1 MPGTQGCVGPAGRYN
16 AGMTGIIRF
25 HETGGPDVLR
35 WESIELGEPG
45 RGEVRLRHGAVGVN
59 FIDVYE
65 RNGLY
70 QKPLPAT
77 LGKEAAGVIEAVG
90 PGVKHVQVG
99 DRVSYAQGSGG
110 YSEARVMTADDLV
123 KLPDDIDDQTAA
135 AATLKGLTAQMLLRQ
150 VYRVKKGDALLVHAA
165 AGGVGTILVQ
175 WARHLGAT
183 VIAIVG
189 SAAKADMVREL
200 GAQHALLSDDDW
212 VAQAKA
218 ITGGRGVAVA
228 YDSVG
233 KDTFMR
239 SLDTIRTRGL
249 MVSYGNASGAPP
261 AISPLELSKRGSLYL
276 TRPTMFHFT
285 STRQALTRA
294 ANELF
299 DLMGRGVIK
308 VQIGQT
314 YPLKDAARAHADLE
328 ARRTTGATVL
338 LP

>member
-1 MPGTQGCVGPAGRYN
+1 
-16 AGMTGIIRF
+16 MTGIIRF

-35 WESIELGEPG
+35 WESTELGEPG
-45 RGEVRLRHGAVGVN
+45 RDEVRVRHAAVGLN

-70 QKPLPAT
+70 QMPLPAT
-77 LGKEAAGVIEAVG
+77 PGKEAAGIIEAAG
-90 PGVKHVQVG
+90 PGVKHVKVG
-99 DRVSYAQGSGG
+99 DRVAYSSSGSGA
-110 YSEARVMTADDLV
+110 YAEARVMPAERLV
-123 KLPDDIDDQTAA
+123 KIPDGIDDSTAA
-135 AATLKGLTAQMLLRQ
+135 AAMLKGLTAQALLRQ
-150 VYRVKKGDALLVHAA
+150 VHRVRKGDALLIHAA
-165 AGGVGTILVQ
+165 AGGVGSILVQ

-183 VIAIVG
+183 VIAVVG
-189 SAAKADMVREL
+189 SAAKADIAREL
-200 GAQHALLSDDDW
+200 GAQHALLTDDDW
-212 VAQAKA
+212 VGQAKA

-239 SLDTIRTRGL
+239 SLDTLRTRGL

-276 TRPTMFHFT
+276 TRPTLFHFIA
-285 STRQALTRA
+285 TRPMLTRA
-294 ANELF
+294 AQELF
-299 DLMGRGVIK
+299 DLLGRGVIK

-314 YPLKDAARAHADLE
+314 YPLQEAARAHADLE
-328 ARRTTGATVL
+328 ARRTTGSTVL

>member
-1 MPGTQGCVGPAGRYN
+1 
-16 AGMTGIIRF
+16 MTGIIRF

-70 QKPLPAT
+70 EKPLPSS

-90 PGVKHVQVG
+90 PGVRHFKAG
-99 DRVSYAQGSGG
+99 DRVAYAQGSGA
-110 YSEARVMTADDLV
+110 YSEARIAPADGLV
-123 KLPDDIDDQTAA
+123 KLPDTIDDRTAA
-135 AATLKGLTAQMLLRQ
+135 AAMLKGLTAQMLLRQ
-150 VYRVKKGDALLVHAA
+150 VHRVKKDDALLVHAA
-165 AGGVGTILVQ
+165 AGGVGSILVQ

-189 SAAKADMVREL
+189 SAAKADLVREL

-212 VAQAKA
+212 VAQAKS

-239 SLDTIRTRGL
+239 SLDTIRPRGL

-285 STRQALTRA
+285 STRQALAKA

-299 DLMGRGVIK
+299 DLLARGVIK

-314 YPLKDAARAHADLE
+314 YPLQEAARAHTDLE
-328 ARRTTGATVL
+328 ARRTTGSTIL

>member
-1 MPGTQGCVGPAGRYN
+1 
-16 AGMTGIIRF
+16 MTGIIRF

-70 QKPLPAT
+70 QKPLPSS
-77 LGKEAAGVIEAVG
+77 LGKEAAGVVEAIG
-90 PGVKHVQVG
+90 PGVKHFKVG
-99 DRVSYAQGSGG
+99 DRVAYAQGTGS
-110 YSEARVMTADDLV
+110 YSEARIISANDLV
-123 KLPDDIDDQTAA
+123 ALPDAVDYRTAA
-135 AATLKGLTAQMLLRQ
+135 ASTLKGLTAQMLLRQ
-150 VYRVKKGDALLVHAA
+150 VHRVKKGDVLLIHAA
-165 AGGVGTILVQ
+165 AGGVGSILVQ

-189 SAAKADMVREL
+189 SAGKADLVREL
-200 GAQHALLSDDDW
+200 GAQHVLLSDDDW

-218 ITGGRGVAVA
+218 VTGGRGVAVA

-239 SLDTIRTRGL
+239 SLDTIRPRGL

-261 AISPLELSKRGSLYL
+261 EISPLELSKRGSLYL

-285 STRQALTRA
+285 STRQALARA

-299 DLMGRGVIK
+299 GLMTRGVIK

-314 YPLKDAARAHADLE
+314 YPLKEAARAHADLE
-328 ARRTTGATVL
+328 ARRTTGSTVL

>member
-1 MPGTQGCVGPAGRYN
+1 
-16 AGMTGIIRF
+16 MTGIIRF

-35 WESIELGEPG
+35 WESIELGEPA
-45 RGEVRLRHGAVGVN
+45 RDQVRLRHAAVGLN

-70 QKPLPAT
+70 QMPLPAT
-77 LGKEAAGVIEAVG
+77 PGKEAAGVVEAIG
-90 PGVKHVQVG
+90 PGVKHVKVG
-99 DRVSYAQGSGG
+99 DRVAYSASGSGSYA
-110 YSEARVMTADDLV
+110 EARVMSADRLV
-123 KLPDDIDDQTAA
+123 KIPDAIDDRTAA
-135 AATLKGLTAQMLLRQ
+135 AAMLKGLTAHMLLRQ
-150 VYRVKKGDALLVHAA
+150 VYKVRKGDALLVHAA
-165 AGGVGTILVQ
+165 AGGVGSILVQ

-183 VIAIVG
+183 VIAVVG
-189 SAAKADMVREL
+189 SAAKADTAREL

-239 SLDTIRTRGL
+239 SLDTLRPRGL

-276 TRPTMFHFT
+276 TRPTAFHFT
-285 STRQALTRA
+285 GTRPALARA
-294 ANELF
+294 AGELF
-299 DLMGRGVIK
+299 DLMGSGVIK

-314 YPLKDAARAHADLE
+314 YPLKEASRAHADLE
-328 ARRTTGATVL
+328 ARRTTGSTVL

>member
-1 MPGTQGCVGPAGRYN
+1 
-16 AGMTGIIRF
+16 MTGIIRF

-70 QKPLPAT
+70 QKPLPSS
-77 LGKEAAGVIEAVG
+77 LGKEAAGVVEAIG
-90 PGVKHVQVG
+90 PGVKHVKVG

-110 YSEARVMTADDLV
+110 YSEARIISADDLV
-123 KLPDDIDDQTAA
+123 KLPDGIDDQTAA
-135 AATLKGLTAQMLLRQ
+135 ASTLKGLTAQMLLRQ
-150 VYRVKKGDALLVHAA
+150 VYRVKKGDVLLVHAA
-165 AGGVGTILVQ
+165 AGGVGSILVQ

-189 SAAKADMVREL
+189 SAAKADLVREL

-212 VAQAKA
+212 VAQARS

-239 SLDTIRTRGL
+239 SLDTLRPRGL

-285 STRQALTRA
+285 ATRQALTKA
-294 ANELF
+294 ANEVF
-299 DLMGRGVIK
+299 DLMSRGVIR

-314 YPLKDAARAHADLE
+314 YPLKEAARAHADLE
-328 ARRTTGATVL
+328 ARRTTGSTVL

>member
-1 MPGTQGCVGPAGRYN
+1 
-16 AGMTGIIRF
+16 MTGIIRF

-35 WESIELGEPG
+35 WESIELGEPA
-45 RGEVRLRHGAVGVN
+45 RDQVRVRHTAVGLN

-70 QKPLPAT
+70 QMPLPAT
-77 LGKEAAGVIEAVG
+77 PGKEAAGVVEAVG
-90 PGVKHVQVG
+90 PGAKYVQVG
-99 DRVSYAQGSGG
+99 DRVAYSASNSGSYA
-110 YSEARVMTADDLV
+110 EARLMSPERLV
-123 KLPDDIDDQTAA
+123 KIPDSIDDNTAA
-135 AATLKGLTAQMLLRQ
+135 AAMLKGLTAHMLLRQ
-150 VYRVKKGDALLVHAA
+150 VYKVRKGDALLVHAA
-165 AGGVGTILVQ
+165 AGGVGSILVQ
-175 WARHLGAT
+175 WARHLGAV
-183 VIAIVG
+183 VIALVG
-189 SAAKADMVREL
+189 SNAKADMVREL
-200 GAQHALLSDDDW
+200 GAQHVLLSDDDW

-239 SLDTIRTRGL
+239 SLDALRPRGM

-276 TRPTMFHFT
+276 TRPTAFHFT
-285 STRQALTRA
+285 GTRPALARA
-294 ANELF
+294 SQEMF
-299 DLMGRGVIK
+299 DLIGRGVIK

-328 ARRTTGATVL
+328 ARRTTGSTVL
-338 LP
+338 TPG

>member
-1 MPGTQGCVGPAGRYN
+1 MGARMPP
-16 AGMTGIIRF
+16 MTGIIRF
-25 HETGGPDVLR
+25 HDTGGPDVLR
-35 WESIELGEPG
+35 WESTELGEPA
-45 RGEVRLRHGAVGVN
+45 RDEVRVRHAAVGLN

-70 QKPLPAT
+70 QMPLPAT
-77 LGKEAAGVIEAVG
+77 PGKEAAGVVEAVG
-90 PGVKHVQVG
+90 PGVKHLSVG
-99 DRVSYAQGSGG
+99 DRVAYSLSTSGAYA
-110 YSEARVMTADDLV
+110 EARVVSADRLV
-123 KLPDDIDDQTAA
+123 KLPDNIDDNTAA
-135 AATLKGLTAQMLLRQ
+135 AAMLKGLTAQALLRQ
-150 VYRVKKGDALLVHAA
+150 VYKVRKSDALLVHAA
-165 AGGVGTILVQ
+165 AGGVGSILVQ

-183 VIAIVG
+183 VIAVVG
-189 SAAKADMVREL
+189 SAAKADLAREL

-212 VAQAKA
+212 VAQARA
-218 ITGGRGVAVA
+218 ITGGRGVTVA

-239 SLDTIRTRGL
+239 SLDTLRPRGM

-276 TRPTMFHFT
+276 TRPTLFHFI
-285 STRQALTRA
+285 STRPALTRA
-294 ANELF
+294 AQELF

-314 YPLKDAARAHADLE
+314 YPLREASRAHADLE
-328 ARRTTGATVL
+328 ARRTTGSTVL

>member
-1 MPGTQGCVGPAGRYN
+1 
-16 AGMTGIIRF
+16 MTGIIRF

-59 FIDVYE
+59 FIDIYE

-70 QKPLPAT
+70 QKPLPSS

-90 PGVKHVQVG
+90 PGVKQLKVG
-99 DRVSYAQGSGG
+99 DRVAYAQGSGG
-110 YSEARVMTADDLV
+110 YSEARVISADDLV
-123 KLPDDIDDQTAA
+123 KLPDAIDDQTAA
-135 AATLKGLTAQMLLRQ
+135 ASTLKGLTAQMLLRQ
-150 VYRVKKGDALLVHAA
+150 VHRVKKGDALLVHAA
-165 AGGVGTILVQ
+165 AGGVGSILVQ

-189 SAAKADMVREL
+189 STAKADLVREL

-212 VAQAKA
+212 VAQAKS

-239 SLDTIRTRGL
+239 SLDTIRARGL

-285 STRQALTRA
+285 STRQALAKA
-294 ANELF
+294 ANEVF
-299 DLMGRGVIK
+299 DLMARGVIK

-314 YPLKDAARAHADLE
+314 YPLKEAAQAHADLE
-328 ARRTTGATVL
+328 ARRTTGSTVL

>member
-1 MPGTQGCVGPAGRYN
+1 
-16 AGMTGIIRF
+16 MTGIIRF

-35 WESIELGEPG
+35 WESIELGEPA
-45 RGEVRLRHGAVGVN
+45 RDEVRLRHAAVGLN

-70 QKPLPAT
+70 QLPLPAT
-77 LGKEAAGVIEAVG
+77 PGKEAAGVIEAVG
-90 PGVKHVQVG
+90 PGVKHLKVG
-99 DRVSYAQGSGG
+99 DRVAYSGSGSG
-110 YSEARVMTADDLV
+110 AYTEARVMSGDRLV
-123 KLPDDIDDQTAA
+123 KIPDAIDDNTAA
-135 AATLKGLTAQMLLRQ
+135 AAMLKGLTTQALLRQ
-150 VYRVKKGDALLVHAA
+150 VYRVRKGDSLLVHAA
-165 AGGVGTILVQ
+165 AGGVGSILVQ

-183 VIAIVG
+183 VIAVVG
-189 SAAKADMVREL
+189 SAAKADLVREL

-218 ITGGRGVAVA
+218 ITGGRGVSVA

-239 SLDTIRTRGL
+239 SLDALRPRG
-249 MVSYGNASGAPP
+249 MMISYGNASGPPP
-261 AISPLELSKRGSLYL
+261 AISPLELAKRGSLYL
-276 TRPTMFHFT
+276 ARPSLFHFIPTRPT
-285 STRQALTRA
+285 LTRA
-294 ANELF
+294 AQELF

-314 YPLKDAARAHADLE
+314 YPLREASRAHADLE
-328 ARRTTGATVL
+328 ARRTTGSTLL